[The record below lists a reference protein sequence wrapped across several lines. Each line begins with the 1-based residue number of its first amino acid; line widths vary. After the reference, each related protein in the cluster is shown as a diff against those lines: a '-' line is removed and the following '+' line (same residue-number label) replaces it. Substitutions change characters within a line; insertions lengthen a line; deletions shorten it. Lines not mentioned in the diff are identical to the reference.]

1 MTLRLLKSLLLV
13 WSGLVALGS
22 CGLRGST
29 VAASKSTSFPISFSH
44 FYSMPF
50 FSLVAQGQVES
61 SHSCA
66 ACSECA
72 CRKER
77 TKHVASGGNTEN
89 NKKTE

>member
-1 MTLRLLKSLLLV
+1 MGVL
-13 WSGLVALGS
+13 AL
-22 CGLRGST
+22 LRGST

-89 NKKTE
+89 NKKTELKKLKKREAKLL